1 MSNSH
6 CLSVGDGGTRDGGTG
21 DGGTGEGG
29 GGDDEKLGESFGE

>member
-6 CLSVGDGGTRDGGTG
+6 CLSVG

-29 GGDDEKLGESFGE
+29 GGDDEKLGESSGE